1 MPRGR
6 KPKADLTKELL
17 KIQKAYGSLS
27 AGLVLK
33 EAKKKRHPLHTYF
46 NWDDSDAAKKWR
58 LHQAN
63 MLITRAQITITD
75 HEERTISAFISVNKE
90 EGREFVHTAEAI
102 NDDQIALQ
110 IFSQLEA
117 RIATLQD
124 HLQSLDLLQGI
135 SKTALTSAKTPITKR
150 RIQLEKK
157 VARAVKKK
165 KSKKAA

>member
-1 MPRGR
+1 MPKSK
-6 KPKADLTKELL
+6 KPRADLTEELL
-17 KIQKAYGSLS
+17 KIQKTYGSLS

-33 EAKKKRHPLHTYF
+33 EAKKKRHPLHPYF

-63 MLITRAQITITD
+63 MLISRAQITITD

-90 EGREFVHTAEAI
+90 DGREFVHTAEAI

-110 IFSQLEA
+110 IFAQLEA

-124 HLQSLDLLQGI
+124 HLQSLNLLQGV

-150 RIQLEKK
+150 REQLERK
-157 VARAVKKK
+157 VARS
-165 KSKKAA
+165 SKKRKTKAA